1 MTKPTTPD
9 PALNLRSLGVIPV
22 MHRIIAQV
30 IAGSMLLSGLVHAND
45 NVVSSKTADY
55 PSADGKSL
63 LQTVTYYR
71 DGRRILSRMIS
82 KDLTGKTPD
91 RVNEAYFVGEHC
103 VYSRSTN
110 PAGEAFFSHGD
121 IDTSVERT
129 NGDGK
134 PNKILIVKHDIAL
147 IEWFELRADGYF
159 APVSAE
165 RFVPVQKNFKAALDL
180 DLSKFLDQT
189 KNP

>member
-1 MTKPTTPD
+1 M
-9 PALNLRSLGVIPV
+9 N
-22 MHRIIAQV
+22 HIIAQI
-30 IAGSMLLSGLVHAND
+30 IAGSMLLSGFVHADD

-71 DGRRILSRMIS
+71 DGRRVLSRMIS

-91 RVNEAYFVGEHC
+91 RMNEAYFVGEHC
-103 VYSRSTN
+103 VYARSTN
-110 PAGEAFFSHGD
+110 PTGEAFFSRAD
-121 IDTSVERT
+121 IDTSVEHT

-134 PNKILIVKHDIAL
+134 LNKILIIKHDTAL
-147 IEWFELRADGYF
+147 IEWFELGADEFF

-165 RFVPVQKNFKAALDL
+165 RFATVQKNFKAGLDL

-189 KNP
+189 KNQ